1 MKLFTRMTATDLADK
16 LYQGNYEDLVYRTA
30 CAKLIKGLDGLQIK
44 THSTR
49 YGDVDTREVS
59 DRIVKRLT
67 SQRSSHALIHDVD
80 DRNVMVYSPSGI
92 AHVTW
97 HNDSS
102 VIRRVKGRRVMRQ
115 RVTSRRSGAVTI
127 ALFGL
132 TPWVN
137 RIDAEAKKIAD
148 TYRIQK
154 LSRDKAEQRK
164 LHILNHTRYGMRL
177 KSIAAFDDVL
187 IRDNYTPRA
196 VAQFDNVVDQFSK
209 KEPSGRLVVIHG
221 PAGTGKTY
229 MVRGLIEACRNIRF
243 VLVPSQM
250 VPSLTAPG
258 LAELLLRQRKPTC
271 LVIEDADMLLVE
283 RMGDNMLSIST
294 MLNLADGM
302 FGTIADVRILCT
314 TNAARLK
321 LDSAMMRPG
330 RLLEDID
337 VPMLPPQQA
346 MSVYARLA
354 RGGSIG
360 YEVPVTL
367 AKIYEEARQSHARV
381 ESIH

>member
-1 MKLFTRMTATDLADK
+1 MKLFARMTTTDLADK
-16 LYQGNYEDLVYRTA
+16 LYQGNYEDLVWRTA
-30 CAKLIKGLDGLQIK
+30 FARLVKSLDGFGLRS
-44 THSTR
+44 HSTR
-49 YGDVDTREVS
+49 YGDIDTEKVS
-59 DRIVKRLT
+59 SQLVKKLT
-67 SQRSSHALIHDVD
+67 SQRSSHALID
-80 DRNVMVYSPSGI
+80 DRGDHSVMVYCPSGI

-97 HNDSS
+97 HNESS
-102 VIRRVKGRRVMRQ
+102 VIRRVKGRKVMRQ
-115 RVTSRRSGAVTI
+115 RVTSKRSGSITVV
-127 ALFGL
+127 LFGL
-132 TPWVN
+132 ASWVD
-137 RIDAEAKKIAD
+137 RIDSEAKSITD
-148 TYRIQK
+148 TYRIQR
-154 LSRDKAEQRK
+154 LSRDKTEQRK

-177 KSIAAFDDVL
+177 KTIAAFDDVL

-250 VPSLTAPG
+250 VPSMTAPG

-346 MSVYARLA
+346 MSVYTRLA
-354 RGGSIG
+354 GGRSKS
-360 YEVPVTL
+360 YEAQVTL
-367 AKIYEEARQSHARV
+367 AKIYEEARLLQ
-381 ESIH
+381 